1 MIKLYHQNEGCLCN
15 QFFIGNNCNQ
25 LAKKIVEE
33 DDQILTLNSLPIFF
47 YFNIKEYEGETIILE
62 LEVIK
67 FLILD

>member
-1 MIKLYHQNEGCLCN
+1 M
-15 QFFIGNNCNQ
+15 
-25 LAKKIVEE
+25 AKKIVEE

-67 FLILD
+67 FLILDWRYKLNILLSSKD